1 MGSAVRE
8 SVTIVGASLAGI
20 RAAEILR
27 RDGFDG
33 PIRLVG
39 DESRVPY
46 DRPPLSKQVLA
57 GTMEIEKTQLV
68 ADDALA
74 ALDLDLLL
82 GRRAEA
88 LDVAART
95 LTLDGGETLPF
106 DGLLIATGASP
117 RTIGGTDGLAG
128 VHTLRTIED
137 SLALR
142 KDFESTPRR
151 VVVVGAG
158 FIGAEVAATAR
169 GRGLEVT
176 MIEALPVPLGRVLGD
191 EIGGVCGDVHRDHG
205 IDLRLG
211 VGVEGI
217 DGAGRVERVRL
228 TDGTAVDADVVVVG
242 IGVAP
247 NTGWLESSQ
256 LTIDNGVVC
265 DATTLA
271 APGIVA
277 AGDVARWPNARF
289 GETARVEHWDHAIE
303 MAQFAAR
310 RLLKADDEPVEPYT
324 PVPYFWSDQYDR
336 KIQLAGR
343 CRPDDQVQ
351 VVTGSF
357 EERRFAALYGR
368 EGRVVAVL
376 GMNRPRHVMQYRQLI
391 VDGASWDD
399 AIAFSQS

>member
-1 MGSAVRE
+1 
-8 SVTIVGASLAGI
+8 
-20 RAAEILR
+20 
-27 RDGFDG
+27 
-33 PIRLVG
+33 
-39 DESRVPY
+39 
-46 DRPPLSKQVLA
+46 
-57 GTMEIEKTQLV
+57 
-68 ADDALA
+68 
-74 ALDLDLLL
+74 
-82 GRRAEA
+82 
-88 LDVAART
+88 
-95 LTLDGGETLPF
+95 LPF

-117 RTIGGTDGLAG
+117 RTIGGTESIAG
-128 VHTLRTIED
+128 VHTLRTLD
-137 SLALR
+137 DALALR
-142 KDFESTPRR
+142 KDFESSPGR

-191 EIGGVCGDVHRDHG
+191 EMGAVCGDVHRDHG
-205 IDLRLG
+205 VDLRLG
-211 VGVEGI
+211 VGVAGL
-217 DGAGRVERVRL
+217 DGGDRVERVRL
-228 TDGTAVDADVVVVG
+228 TDGSAVDADVVVIG

-247 NTGWLESSQ
+247 NSAWLEGSG
-256 LTIDNGVVC
+256 LTIDNGVLC

-277 AGDVARWPNARF
+277 AGDVARWPNPRF

-310 RLLKADDEPVEPYT
+310 RLLRADDEPVEPYT

-351 VVTGSF
+351 VVTGSTD
-357 EERRFAALYGR
+357 ERRFAAVYGR

-399 AIAFSQS
+399 ALAFAQA